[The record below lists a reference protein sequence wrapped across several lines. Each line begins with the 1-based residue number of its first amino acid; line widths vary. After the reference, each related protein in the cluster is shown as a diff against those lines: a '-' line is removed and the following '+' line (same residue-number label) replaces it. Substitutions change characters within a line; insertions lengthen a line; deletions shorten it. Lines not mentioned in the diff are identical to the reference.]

1 MIIQDYMRNSLK
13 SEINQLITRS
23 GIVSITNA
31 EKGNPTEPVLT
42 LELAKEIAYGLYN
55 SLTLSLRDYD
65 FCVHAIF
72 CHQCPKVVF
81 DYPKT

>member
-42 LELAKEIAYGLYN
+42 LGLAKQISYGLYN
-55 SLTLSLRDYD
+55 SLTLSFNFLSSMSES
-65 FCVHAIF
+65 CI
-72 CHQCPKVVF
+72 
-81 DYPKT
+81 